1 MMDFIE
7 SVQFICM
14 VLYLAL
20 GWRGLLVLALVA
32 LGAGTLAFRI
42 AYRLGQRSVA
52 GISSKQYARL
62 RKVREKLEER
72 A

>member
-1 MMDFIE
+1 MGVIE
-7 SVQFICM
+7 SVQLICM

-20 GWRGLLVLALVA
+20 GWRGLIALVLVA
-32 LGAGTLAFRI
+32 LGTGTLAFRI

-52 GISSKQYARL
+52 GITPQQYARL
-62 RKVREKLEER
+62 RKVREQLEER